1 MVVMVVVV
9 KVLLKVLLAVT
20 AAAAV
25 IDAAPVQPRVP
36 RAGFLV
42 SAAAAAVHATAA
54 VEALPA

>member
-1 MVVMVVVV
+1 MVVVV
-9 KVLLKVLLAVT
+9 KVMLLMLLKVLLAVT

-36 RAGFLV
+36 RAGLLV
-42 SAAAAAVHATAA
+42 SAAAA